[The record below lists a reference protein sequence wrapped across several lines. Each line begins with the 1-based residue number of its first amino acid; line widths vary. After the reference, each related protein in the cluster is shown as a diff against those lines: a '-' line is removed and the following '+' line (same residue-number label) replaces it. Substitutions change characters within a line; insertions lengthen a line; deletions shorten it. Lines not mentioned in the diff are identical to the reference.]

1 MTVRIRF
8 PWRALWRLTVPYFK
22 SEERWVAGGLL
33 ALVVGIAL
41 GTVYLEVV
49 FNEWNRFFYNAL
61 EERNYDEY
69 MHQLFRFSWL
79 AALFIIIAVYRLFFN
94 QMLQIRWR
102 RWMTEQFLARWL
114 AHRNYYRL
122 QLVGGE
128 TDNPDQRIAEDIRQF
143 VALTLGLVLGLLS
156 AVVTFLSFIAIL
168 WTLSGSFAFTAFGMA
183 IEIPGYMMW
192 AALVYA
198 VVGTWIIDRIGRA
211 LVGLN
216 FNQQRFEADFRFSL
230 VRLREN
236 VEAIALYGGEDREH
250 EGFRRRF
257 AFVVTNWWALM
268 MRTKLL
274 GFFSSGYNQIAIIF
288 PFVVAAPRYF
298 SEAIKLGDLMQIAS
312 AFGQVQSS
320 LSFIVNAYATIAEW
334 RAVIERLV
342 TFEDALAE
350 AAAAAAR
357 PAIAV
362 APHAEPGLTAA
373 GLGLALPTGK
383 TLLQPASFAIEPG
396 ESVLVAGPSGS
407 GKSTLFRAFAG
418 IWPFGTGTVRIPRDA
433 RVMFLPQKPYM
444 PLGTLAEALA
454 YPAPAAETSDAEKRQ
469 ALVDVG
475 LPGFVDRLNE
485 IQNWGQALSP
495 GEQQRVAFARVLLKR
510 PNWVF
515 LDEATASLDTQ
526 LEERLYTLIKERLP
540 GLTIVSIGHRPGI
553 VRFHRRRLALAVEAE
568 GARIVSEP
576 LPA

>member
-1 MTVRIRF
+1 MTVRTRF

-22 SEERWVAGGLL
+22 SEERWGGLALL
-33 ALVVGIAL
+33 ALIVALAL
-41 GTVYLEVV
+41 GMVYLEVV

-61 EERNYDEY
+61 EARDYAQY
-69 MHQLFRFSWL
+69 MHQLGRFAWL
-79 AALFIIIAVYRLFFN
+79 AAAFIVVGVYRVFFN
-94 QMLQIRWR
+94 SMLQIRWR

-143 VALTLGLVLGLLS
+143 VGLTLGLGLGLLS

-168 WTLSGSFAFTAFGMA
+168 WTLSGPIAFTAFGIE

-198 VVGTWIIDRIGRA
+198 VAGTWVIDRIGRA

-216 FNQQRFEADFRFSL
+216 FNQQRYEADFRFSL

-236 VEAIALYGGEDREH
+236 VEAIALYGGEAREH

-257 AFVVTNWWALM
+257 AFVVANWWALM

-298 SEAIKLGDLMQIAS
+298 SGAIKLGDLMQIAS

-320 LSFIVNAYATIAEW
+320 LSFIVNAYTTIAEW
-334 RAVIERLV
+334 RAVIERLA

-362 APHAEPGLTAA
+362 APHAGSALAA
-373 GLGLALPTGK
+373 EGLGLALPTGK
-383 TLLQPASFAIEPG
+383 TLLKPASFAIEPG

-418 IWPFGTGTVRIPRDA
+418 IWPFGTGTVRVPEDA

-454 YPAPAAETSDAEKRQ
+454 YPEPAAETSDAEKRQ
-469 ALVDVG
+469 ALTDVG
-475 LPGFVDRLNE
+475 LAGFVERLNE

-495 GEQQRVAFARVLLKR
+495 GEQQRVAFARALLKR

-540 GLTIVSIGHRPGI
+540 GLTVVSIGHRPGI
-553 VRFHRRRLALAVEAE
+553 VRFHRRRLGLAVEPE

>member
-94 QMLQIRWR
+94 QMLQIRGR